1 MAKVELIKT
10 HTLKY
15 NTQLGGLKLP
25 EYGRNVQFLIEEVKK
40 EPNVRV
46 RQAMMEE
53 VVVMMYQINPQGK
66 AIEDYIEKLWKHAF
80 FIAGYDLEGVVP
92 PIGEIPQPEDA
103 IKRPEKIPY
112 PAKETRFRHYGI
124 NVQRMIKKA
133 LEMEEGAVK
142 RGFVATIG
150 SYMKLAYKTW
160 NKEHYVSD
168 DIIKADLEAL
178 SKGALTLDESPIE
191 NLSPATN
198 SKSRSYSNSGMKSNS
213 GSGMK
218 SRSNNGGSSS
228 NSRGGSSN
236 SRSNSNNKPTNG
248 PTNNRRRK

>member
-1 MAKVELIKT
+1 MAKLELIKT

-40 EPNVRV
+40 EPDVRV

-66 AIEDYIEKLWKHAF
+66 AMEDYIDKLWKHAF

-92 PIGEIPQPEDA
+92 PMGEVPQPEDA

-133 LEMEEGAVK
+133 LEMEEGPVK

-168 DIIKADLEAL
+168 DIIKSDLEAL

-198 SKSRSYSNSGMKSNS
+198 SKSRSYSNSNS
-213 GSGMK
+213 K
-218 SRSNNGGSSS
+218 NNNGSSSLKGRSSNGSS

-236 SRSNSNNKPTNG
+236 GRPNNNNKPSNSS
-248 PTNNRRRK
+248 TNNRRRK